1 MSSRAE
7 PSGAVRLVVAHAGE
21 ARPLID
27 HFGLQ
32 KLPGEAPARVYAR
45 DRLSLVVSGAGK
57 VAAGIAVAHLEG
69 LRRDCG
75 AWLNVGVAG
84 HRTYPIGSTHLVHKV
99 VDQATGQ
106 RWYPQRTFAAP
117 CTTAGL
123 VTVERPE
130 TAYRAEALYD
140 MEAAGFCAACARYST
155 FELVQLVKVVSDNAD
170 NPITSF
176 EPRRAGNLI
185 GDALGV
191 VERVIAELSQ
201 LCAEV
206 AALRAQPPAWAA
218 FIERWHW
225 TATQRVQLKRLLQ
238 RWSMLRRDVQAI
250 EVARDGRDSREA
262 LARLRA
268 ALDGAHP
275 DFGVTTRTAAREIG
289 GESALEGVHSE
300 VVRPGMAHS
309 AIRVTAGRG
318 GSRGNGTRGQDD
330 A

>member
-32 KLPGEAPARVYAR
+32 RLPGEAPVRVYAR
-45 DRLSLVVSGAGK
+45 DRLSLVVSRAGK

-84 HRTYPIGSTHLVHKV
+84 HRTHPIGSTHLVHKV
-99 VDQATGQ
+99 VDQTTGQ

-117 CTTAGL
+117 CSTAGL

-130 TAYRAEALYD
+130 TEYRAAALYD

-191 VERVIAELSQ
+191 VELVIAELSK
-201 LCAEV
+201 LSAEV
-206 AALRAQPPAWAA
+206 AALRAQPPTWAA

-225 TATQRVQLKRLLQ
+225 TATQRVQLRRLLQ
-238 RWSMLRRDVQAI
+238 RWSILCRDVQAL
-250 EVARDGRDSREA
+250 EVARDGRDSRDV

-275 DFGVTTRTAAREIG
+275 DFGVTTSTAVRQIG
-289 GESALEGVHSE
+289 ERSGPE
-300 VVRPGMAHS
+300 VAHS
-309 AIRVTAGRG
+309 GAAHSGVRAAAGRD
-318 GSRGNGTRGQDD
+318 GSHGRGTRGQDNV
-330 A
+330 